1 MAVWV
6 RNSAFALAL
15 VLLFAGCST
24 GVNSARPTPSIT
36 TEGANLKCPAGDH
49 GLDHSLQFGWTFCYP
64 GTWRFQERLQ
74 PTSKPNGVDDTF
86 DIVNDVPAGQ
96 AGSGDFGF
104 VIVGTYE
111 LGGATDLASWMNA
124 NEGGA
129 TLTPISWGNAKAAGI
144 DPQGRRFALT
154 AHHVVELDARGP
166 AIGQSMADRLS
177 SWNFTD

>member
-6 RNSAFALAL
+6 RATAFFAL
-15 VLLFAGCST
+15 VLLLAVCST
-24 GVNSARPTPSIT
+24 GSSPPRPTPTIT
-36 TEGANLKCPAGDH
+36 TEGANVHCSNGDH

-74 PTSKPNGVDDTF
+74 PSSHPAGVDDTF
-86 DIVNDVPAGQ
+86 DIVNDLPAGQ

-111 LGGATDLASWMNA
+111 LGGASDLASWMKA

-129 TLTPISWGNAKAAGI
+129 ELTPIRWGNAKDAGV
-144 DPQGRRFALT
+144 DGQGRRFALT
-154 AHHVVELDARGP
+154 AHHVVELDARGS

-177 SWNFTD
+177 TWNFTD